1 MCLSYASSGLI
12 SGWSITLIPFS
23 RVPSPSQAQ
32 REEAATARARLRAE
46 MDEALAAQ
54 QRRAEAWQ
62 AELDA
67 KETRLTTLDAKLK
80 ALPVQRLTRDKTAE

>member
-1 MCLSYASSGLI
+1 MLSSRTACI
-12 SGWSITLIPFS
+12 SLS
-23 RVPSPSQAQ
+23 RELSLDQAQ
-32 REEAATARARLRAE
+32 REEAATARSRLRAE

-67 KETRLTTLDAKLK
+67 KDARLTTLDAKLQARSARPACK
-80 ALPVQRLTRDKTAE
+80 TLAESALLLTTW

>member
-1 MCLSYASSGLI
+1 MIKRHQALTATVLG
-12 SGWSITLIPFS
+12 G
-23 RVPSPSQAQ
+23 QAQ

-67 KETRLTTLDAKLK
+67 KDARLTTLDAKLQ
-80 ALPVQRLTRDKTAE
+80 V